1 MQNLFGDEVK
11 DEKTTGKKRV
21 VKVSKEEDK
30 MAKGYKEPDSFEK
43 AIADL
48 EEAIQK
54 LENGQTPLEETL
66 EIYRRAKFLAG
77 WCYKKLAGIQ
87 GELKK
92 LGLDEN
98 GNFKLEDFPTL
109 D

>member
-1 MQNLFGDEVK
+1 MQDIFGDEAK
-11 DEKTTGKKRV
+11 DEKTAGKKRI
-21 VKVSKEEDK
+21 VKVSKGKDK
-30 MAKGYKEPDSFEK
+30 MAKGYKEPESFEK

-66 EIYRRAKFLAG
+66 DIYREARFLAG
-77 WCYKKLAGIQ
+77 WCYKKLASIQ

-98 GNFKLEDFPTL
+98 GNFMLEDFPPL